1 MGRGLQSSRPPSGLR
16 AGGRGGKMSDGRGG
30 WGEGEQD
37 EEEGEGQRAG
47 RL

>member
-1 MGRGLQSSRPPSGLR
+1 MGRGFQSARPPSGWR
-16 AGGRGGKMSDGRGG
+16 GGGRGGMRSDGRGG

-37 EEEGEGQRAG
+37 EEEEEGQRAG